1 MALIKFNSEQK
12 LIQNEVRKFVLQ
24 EIEPI
29 SSDIEKNGKIPEE
42 IFKKLAE
49 LGFLYPIIPI
59 EPGGAGLD
67 STSLCIIIEELSRA
81 CGSLGFIIA
90 VNNGLVG
97 FALNKYGKEKFKTYS
112 SRLTSGEIAGFDYE
126 TGIQNDIKILQG
138 NPLKIT
144 GKKRF
149 MLNADMASF
158 VLLNINT
165 ENRDAL
171 FILDNLKEKTKIS
184 KPYLLGMKSAGI
196 ADVVF
201 DHIEIPEDFC
211 LIQGADYSQVISQI
225 REYFCFCLSAVCLGI
240 AEAGLEASIKYAK
253 ERKQFNKPICEFPMV
268 QEMIA
273 EMKIKIE
280 ATRNLIYDAASRFD
294 NGEECGLACSITQA
308 TATEAAVYCG
318 IKSVQIFGGYGY
330 TKDYPVERYLR
341 DAKSIQ
347 VLSGLPSKL
356 REKIAQELLI

>member
-67 STSLCIIIEELSRA
+67 TTSLCIIIEELSRV
-81 CGSLGFIIA
+81 CGSLGFICA

-97 FALNKYGKEKFKTYS
+97 LALNKYGKEKFKTFM
-112 SRLTSGEIAGFDYE
+112 SRLASSEIAGFDYVA
-126 TGIQNDIKILQG
+126 GIQNEIKILQD

-144 GKKRF
+144 GKRRF
-149 MLNADMASF
+149 MLNAEMASF
-158 VLLNINT
+158 VLLNINA
-165 ENRDAL
+165 ENRNAL
-171 FILDNLKEKTKIS
+171 FILNNLKEKTKIS

-196 ADVVF
+196 ADVIF
-201 DHIEIPEDFC
+201 DHIEIPEEFC
-211 LIQGADYSQVISQI
+211 LVQGADYNQAISQI
-225 REYFCFCLSAVCLGI
+225 RKYFSLCLSTVCLGI

-268 QEMIA
+268 QEMLA
-273 EMKIKIE
+273 EMKMKIE
-280 ATRNLIYDAASRFD
+280 ATRNLIYDVASRFD
-294 NGEECGLACSITQA
+294 SGEECGLACSITQA
-308 TATEAAVYCG
+308 TATETAVYCG

-347 VLSGLPSKL
+347 VLGELSIKL
-356 REKIAQELLI
+356 REKIAHELLA